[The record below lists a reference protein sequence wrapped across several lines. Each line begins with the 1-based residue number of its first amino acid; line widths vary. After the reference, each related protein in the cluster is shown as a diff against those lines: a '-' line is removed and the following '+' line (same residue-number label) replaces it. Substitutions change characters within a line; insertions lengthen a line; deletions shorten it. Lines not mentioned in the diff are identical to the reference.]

1 MSRSV
6 GACSSAPSASS
17 YALLFIGRQLYLP
30 TNLAL
35 SFLLPPMLPNR
46 LCHPCCRIFLPSLPA
61 PRPPFDAFFGRCH
74 LPFCLADP
82 TACSCCQPLAS
93 HYCLP
98 SLLFSAHMSLIAPNR
113 AISAMLLFPI
123 SPVATLVVAAVASS
137 LATIVA
143 QPPSSSPDSSSS
155 SDPIAPL
162 LPLPQLHQRSTVVAH
177 AVVVLPYCSPR
188 CCCPPLAF
196 FPWPGEDRGT
206 HSPGTVAEQQ
216 EGTEGGAAA
225 RKRRRRRRRRKKKKK
240 KKKKQRKNKS
250 RTFFVLVF
258 ACSDHGGGRDAR
270 GWLRGF
276 FDDQGIRTS
285 LAVGCP
291 RLRRDRGFPVFQ
303 LGLRNSPSFFLT
315 SSLSSVSLGL
325 KRSFFAAFFDS
336 CELLK
341 VTFLVERDWWRLRRF
356 YLNEKQSW
364 SRRMLAGCSST
375 LLSPRHK
382 LRIDASVQL
391 QACHF
396 QLQDKHCHP
405 QQKMGTQR
413 LDLPCGFSSRKDP
426 LRMALSVEKPPPAE
440 ARRSSCSFRR
450 KPVTTSSMAAQ
461 SPSWGGID
469 EGHGRPWD
477 RRRSLKRFHERGSCD
492 DDRAKRTRTG
502 GGVSGLVEV
511 DGEVWLPRSTQEPPP
526 VEEDK
531 VFLVPNEA
539 SFPLPASTSHAL
551 VGGSAGPENDGLSP
565 GEDPNDKS
573 QSDSSSS
580 SAAYAS
586 SPEPTKD
593 SSGNV
598 ASNGSR
604 MPSSSAVADAA
615 GGEGEGSS
623 AEQQGLELLSLLTSC
638 AESIS
643 SGNYEGMTFFLAR
656 LGETA
661 TPLGT
666 PLHRVVAYYTEALA
680 LRVVKLRPHIFSI
693 APPKSLVHP
702 TEDDDAVALRLV
714 NCVTPVLKFLHFT
727 MNERLLKA
735 FEGRDRVHIIDLD
748 IKQGLQW
755 PSLLQSLASRPSPP
769 SHLRITG
776 VGESRQ
782 DLQDTGAAL
791 ARLAE
796 SLNLPF
802 EFHAVAD
809 RLEDV
814 RLWML
819 HVKREE
825 CVAVN
830 CVLTMHK
837 TLSDES
843 GKALM
848 DLLGLIRS
856 TRPEIVV
863 MAEQEAKHNDPNW
876 ETRLS
881 RSLSYYA
888 AIFDS
893 MDYALPRDS
902 PARIKVEQVFAREIR
917 NVVACERGERTERH
931 ENFDRWR
938 KLMEDGGFKCLGIG
952 EREMLQSR
960 MILRMYSCDKYA
972 IDDNQGEEGD
982 GLTLRWSDQ
991 PLYTVSAWAPTDV
1004 AGGSSST
1011 SQPN

>member
-1 MSRSV
+1 
-6 GACSSAPSASS
+6 
-17 YALLFIGRQLYLP
+17 
-30 TNLAL
+30 
-35 SFLLPPMLPNR
+35 
-46 LCHPCCRIFLPSLPA
+46 
-61 PRPPFDAFFGRCH
+61 
-74 LPFCLADP
+74 
-82 TACSCCQPLAS
+82 
-93 HYCLP
+93 
-98 SLLFSAHMSLIAPNR
+98 
-113 AISAMLLFPI
+113 
-123 SPVATLVVAAVASS
+123 
-137 LATIVA
+137 
-143 QPPSSSPDSSSS
+143 
-155 SDPIAPL
+155 
-162 LPLPQLHQRSTVVAH
+162 
-177 AVVVLPYCSPR
+177 
-188 CCCPPLAF
+188 
-196 FPWPGEDRGT
+196 
-206 HSPGTVAEQQ
+206 
-216 EGTEGGAAA
+216 
-225 RKRRRRRRRRKKKKK
+225 
-240 KKKKQRKNKS
+240 
-250 RTFFVLVF
+250 
-258 ACSDHGGGRDAR
+258 
-270 GWLRGF
+270 
-276 FDDQGIRTS
+276 
-285 LAVGCP
+285 
-291 RLRRDRGFPVFQ
+291 
-303 LGLRNSPSFFLT
+303 
-315 SSLSSVSLGL
+315 
-325 KRSFFAAFFDS
+325 
-336 CELLK
+336 
-341 VTFLVERDWWRLRRF
+341 
-356 YLNEKQSW
+356 
-364 SRRMLAGCSST
+364 MLAGCSST

-391 QACHF
+391 QSCHF

-450 KPVTTSSMAAQ
+450 NPVTTSSMAAQ
-461 SPSWGGID
+461 TPSWGGID

-511 DGEVWLPRSTQEPPP
+511 DGEVWFPRSTQEPPP

-531 VFLVPNEA
+531 VFLVPNAA

-551 VGGSAGPENDGLSP
+551 
-565 GEDPNDKS
+565 
-573 QSDSSSS
+573 SDSSTSS
-580 SAAYAS
+580 TAYAS

-593 SSGNV
+593 SSGN
-598 ASNGSR
+598 
-604 MPSSSAVADAA
+604 
-615 GGEGEGSS
+615 GSS

-680 LRVVKLRPHIFSI
+680 LRAVKLRPHIFSI

-702 TEDDDAVALRLV
+702 TEDDDAVALRLL

-837 TLSDES
+837 ALSDES
-843 GKALM
+843 GKAFM

-863 MAEQEAKHNDPNW
+863 MAEQEAKHNEPNW
-876 ETRLS
+876 ETRFS

-917 NVVACERGERTERH
+917 NAVACEWGERTERH

-938 KLMEDGGFKCLGIG
+938 KLMEDGGFKSLGIG

-972 IDDNQGEEGD
+972 IDKQGEEGD

-1004 AGGSSST
+1004 AGSSSTERAERLTRGEDPSDKNQGEPLIKVAIMMMEHQIVEKQDVTIHRLHTTVPNVSEEISEEFLLDFDDLAVQEIVYQSFQKNSHEHQCHASVSESRSNHEIGQSSNGGSSSVTTDIPLQFT
-1011 SQPN
+1011 SDEAIARQYEILDNLPADASFSALNQSEAAENISESSTINGGSSSADSPGQDTRQDSIDPDQMSYEQLQSLEEEMGNESRGLSDELISYLRDLKHKCGFFSKGKNEECVICKMNYRREWLITLPCKHCYHSHCIIRWLEDNKISSDPSNTTNSNHLPLLATALE

>member
-1 MSRSV
+1 
-6 GACSSAPSASS
+6 
-17 YALLFIGRQLYLP
+17 
-30 TNLAL
+30 
-35 SFLLPPMLPNR
+35 
-46 LCHPCCRIFLPSLPA
+46 
-61 PRPPFDAFFGRCH
+61 
-74 LPFCLADP
+74 
-82 TACSCCQPLAS
+82 
-93 HYCLP
+93 
-98 SLLFSAHMSLIAPNR
+98 
-113 AISAMLLFPI
+113 
-123 SPVATLVVAAVASS
+123 
-137 LATIVA
+137 
-143 QPPSSSPDSSSS
+143 
-155 SDPIAPL
+155 
-162 LPLPQLHQRSTVVAH
+162 
-177 AVVVLPYCSPR
+177 
-188 CCCPPLAF
+188 
-196 FPWPGEDRGT
+196 
-206 HSPGTVAEQQ
+206 
-216 EGTEGGAAA
+216 
-225 RKRRRRRRRRKKKKK
+225 
-240 KKKKQRKNKS
+240 
-250 RTFFVLVF
+250 
-258 ACSDHGGGRDAR
+258 
-270 GWLRGF
+270 
-276 FDDQGIRTS
+276 
-285 LAVGCP
+285 
-291 RLRRDRGFPVFQ
+291 
-303 LGLRNSPSFFLT
+303 
-315 SSLSSVSLGL
+315 
-325 KRSFFAAFFDS
+325 
-336 CELLK
+336 
-341 VTFLVERDWWRLRRF
+341 
-356 YLNEKQSW
+356 
-364 SRRMLAGCSST
+364 MLAGCSST

-391 QACHF
+391 QSCHF

-426 LRMALSVEKPPPAE
+426 LRMALSVEKPPPGE

-450 KPVTTSSMAAQ
+450 NPVTTSSMAAQ
-461 SPSWGGID
+461 TPSWGGID
-469 EGHGRPWD
+469 ESHGRPWD

-511 DGEVWLPRSTQEPPP
+511 DGEVWLPRSTRGPPP

-531 VFLVPNEA
+531 VFLVPNAA

-551 VGGSAGPENDGLSP
+551 
-565 GEDPNDKS
+565 
-573 QSDSSSS
+573 SDSSSS

-593 SSGNV
+593 SSGN
-598 ASNGSR
+598 GT
-604 MPSSSAVADAA
+604 
-615 GGEGEGSS
+615 S

-666 PLHRVVAYYTEALA
+666 PLQRVVAYYTEALA

-702 TEDDDAVALRLV
+702 TEDDDAVALRLL
-714 NCVTPVLKFLHFT
+714 NCITPVLKFLHFT

-837 TLSDES
+837 ALSDES
-843 GKALM
+843 GKAFM

-876 ETRLS
+876 ETRFS

-917 NVVACERGERTERH
+917 NAVACEGGERTERH

-960 MILRMYSCDKYA
+960 MILRMYSRDKYA
-972 IDDNQGEEGD
+972 IDNQGEEGD

-1004 AGGSSST
+1004 AGSSSTERAVRLTRREDPSDKNQGEPLIKVAIMTMEHQIDEKQDVTIHRVRTTVPNVSEEISEEFLLDFDDLAVQEIVYQSFQKNSHEHQRHASVSESRSNHEIGQSSHGGSSSVTTDILLQFT
-1011 SQPN
+1011 SDEAIAQQYEILDNLPADASFSALYQSEAESSTMNGGSSSANSPGQVTRQDIIDPDQMSYEQLQSLEEEMGNESRGLSEELISCLRDRKHRCGFFSKGKNEECVICKTNYRREWLITLPCKHCYHSRCIIRWLEVNKFLLKSFNVSSGSSNTTNSNHLPLLTTVLRHVPYAKRRYLDNIGIAAEECHETEDSMSHDV